1 MLFGARLQRGPPG
14 SGKGTAISPAS
25 SKQRTRRMILKGMS
39 SRVRFECAVFAGLEC
54 VFHPLHQGIELV
66 PLGGGISNG
75 QDVYDAPSAG
85 EHHLF
90 IINLISSITAE
101 DEPRAATRLIGN
113 LLIASSVGYH
123 PTLKMLWR
131 RIVLLVPGT
140 NQKLGVDIIGNEI
153 MEPGFAVALHRSEH

>member
-1 MLFGARLQRGPPG
+1 
-14 SGKGTAISPAS
+14 
-25 SKQRTRRMILKGMS
+25 MS
-39 SRVRFECAVFAGLEC
+39 SRVRFECAVLAGLEC

-113 LLIASSVGYH
+113 LLVASSVGYH
-123 PTLKMLWR
+123 PTLKMFWR
-131 RIVLLVPGT
+131 RSVLLVPGPDE
-140 NQKLGVDIIGNEI
+140 KLSVDFSRGEVMEARLAVPLNGSEQRLGN
-153 MEPGFAVALHRSEH
+153 